1 MKESTETEYSTT
13 IGGRTMNK
21 EKTFTI
27 FGGTGDLT
35 FRKLLPALYN
45 MEAADKEG
53 LSTQIV
59 IVGRR
64 DYTSETYRDLA
75 REWVEKFARLAYTVD
90 VYERFS
96 RRIIYYRMDI
106 TEEESY
112 EGLNEFYKKIEAKEH
127 IFYFAVAPRFFAGIV
142 SGLKHIR
149 GACEGKVVIEK
160 PFGEDL
166 LAAKSLNRTM
176 EAFFTPENIYR
187 IDHYLGKEMVR
198 NIQTIRFANPIFQNV
213 WNAEYIDC
221 IQISALEEVGV
232 ETRGGYYDHSGA
244 LKDMMQNHLFQI
256 LTIVA
261 MERPQ
266 SPAVEEMHQEQM
278 KVLAALKAPE
288 EIAENMVL
296 GQYEGYRQE
305 PSVKEDSVT
314 ETYAA
319 VRLFIDNDRWKGM
332 PFYIRTGKKLGKRE
346 MQVAVV
352 FKSPLPGLEPN
363 ILNIK
368 IQPTEGVYL
377 QFNIKKPGESDDT
390 IQAKM
395 DFCQS
400 CLQINQMNTPEA
412 YERLIGACILGNRA
426 WFSQWDQIETSWNY
440 VDTIRKMYA
449 ERGLFAYPYPA
460 GSNGSVEADRL
471 LEKYGHAWFD

>member
-1 MKESTETEYSTT
+1 MRELTGKESSIM
-13 IGGRTMNK
+13 IGGRTMSNK
-21 EKTFTI
+21 KVFTI

-45 MEAADKEG
+45 LEAAGKEE
-53 LSTQIV
+53 LCTQVVV
-59 IVGRR
+59 IGRR
-64 DYTSETYRDLA
+64 DYTNESYRELA
-75 REWVEKFARLAYTVD
+75 REWVEKFARLDYKEEI
-90 VYERFS
+90 YEKLS
-96 RRIIYYRMDI
+96 SRIIYYKMDFTDESAYKALDSFY
-106 TEEESY
+106 TEISA
-112 EGLNEFYKKIEAKEH
+112 GEH

-142 SGLKHIR
+142 EGLKR
-149 GACEGKVVIEK
+149 VSGAEQGKVVIEK
-160 PFGEDL
+160 PFGENL
-166 LAAKSLNRTM
+166 EAAASLNKTM
-176 EAFFTPENIYR
+176 ENFFEPDNIYR

-213 WNAEYIDC
+213 WDAEHIDC

-261 MERPQ
+261 MERPDGT
-266 SPAVEEMHQEQM
+266 AVEEMQKEQM
-278 KVLAALKAPE
+278 KVLSALRMQE
-288 EIAENMVL
+288 DIADSMVL
-296 GQYEGYRQE
+296 GQYKGYRNE
-305 PSVKEDSVT
+305 PSVSPKSET

-319 VRLFIDNDRWKGM
+319 VQVFVDNDRWKGM

-377 QFNIKKPGESDDT
+377 QFNIKRPGESDDT

-400 CLQINQMNTPEA
+400 CSVINQMNTPEA
-412 YERLIGACILGNRA
+412 YERLIGACILGNRV
-426 WFSQWDQIETSWNY
+426 WFSQWDQIATSWKY
-440 VDTIRKMYA
+440 VDYIRDQYRKEKRPIFSY
-449 ERGLFAYPYPA
+449 EGKSSGPK
-460 GSNGSVEADRL
+460 EADL
-471 LEKYGHAWFD
+471 LLARFGHSWFE

>member
-266 SPAVEEMHQEQM
+266 GPAVEEMHQEQM

-352 FKSPLPGLEPN
+352 FKSPLPGLEYPEYKDTAYRRS
-363 ILNIK
+363 LSAV
-368 IQPTEGVYL
+368 QYQEAGRVRRYH
-377 QFNIKKPGESDDT
+377 PGEDGLLPELLADQSDEYAGGVRASDR
-390 IQAKM
+390 
-395 DFCQS
+395 
-400 CLQINQMNTPEA
+400 
-412 YERLIGACILGNRA
+412 RLHSGKPRVVFPVGPDRDQLELCGFYSQDVRGARA
-426 WFSQWDQIETSWNY
+426 LSLSVSGREQWACGG
-440 VDTIRKMYA
+440 R
-449 ERGLFAYPYPA
+449 PPA
-460 GSNGSVEADRL
+460 
-471 LEKYGHAWFD
+471 